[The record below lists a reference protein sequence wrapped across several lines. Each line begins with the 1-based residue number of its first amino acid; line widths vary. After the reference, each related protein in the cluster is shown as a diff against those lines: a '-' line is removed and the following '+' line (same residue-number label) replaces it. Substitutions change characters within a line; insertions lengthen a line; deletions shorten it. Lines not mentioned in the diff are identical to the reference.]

1 MSDVIRQA
9 IAQYGKPQFEEM
21 MAEAGRIKSEYLQ
34 QGGEPTDVISPERL
48 EHGMEGGGVE
58 GLLDTPPEQ
67 RPDGTIAAPY
77 VPTDIAMENGLIEP
91 AAHMAVTRAL
101 LDGVNTVSSGTN
113 PDGSGFAIGR
123 APSGEVVKVVE

>member
-9 IAQYGKPQFEEM
+9 IEQYGQPQFDDM
-21 MAEAGRIKSEYLQ
+21 MAEAGRIKAEYLQ
-34 QGGEPTDVISPERL
+34 QGGEPADVISPERL

-67 RPDGTIAAPY
+67 RADGSIAAPY
-77 VPTDIAMENGLIEP
+77 VPTDIALSNNLVEP

-101 LDGVNTVSSGTN
+101 LDGVNTVSSGKN